1 MPSSHEPEPKP
12 GGTHGSARVTVVV
25 PCHND
30 GRLLVEALLSI
41 DEPEPV
47 DVVVVDDYSQE
58 SETRR
63 ILDQLAADGTRVIR
77 HPENKGLAEA
87 RNSGLRSAQTPYL
100 FPLDADDLAVPGAL
114 AEMANVLAGTPDA
127 AVCFGDYL
135 EFGTHELVRAVPSGL
150 DPYRLAY
157 VNEYPVTS
165 LFRRSALLSVGGW
178 RALGSGYPAGYEDWD
193 LWLTLVERGYSAV
206 HVGAG
211 RLTYRRR
218 YHGERMLTA
227 AKRQHRWLYR
237 RIREDHPAVFN
248 DIARHRRQSDLPR
261 HRKLLYPVV
270 YGARPRFAFEPRL
283 KRMLDR
289 LGIWT
294 MRR

>member
-1 MPSSHEPEPKP
+1 MPSSHEPESKHQATRGP
-12 GGTHGSARVTVVV
+12 ARVTVVV

-41 DEPEPV
+41 EEAEPV
-47 DVVVVDDYSQE
+47 EVVVVDDCSQE
-58 SETRR
+58 AETMQVLER
-63 ILDQLAADGTRVIR
+63 LSADGTRVIR
-77 HPENKGLAEA
+77 HPENKGVAEA
-87 RNSGLRSAQTPYL
+87 RNSGLRSAETPYL
-100 FPLDADDLAVPGAL
+100 FPLDADDLAVAGAL
-114 AEMANVLAGTPDA
+114 AEMANVLDTTPDA

-135 EFGTHELVRAVPSGL
+135 EFGTHELVRAVPSRL

-157 VNEYPVTS
+157 VNEYPISS

-178 RALGSGYPAGYEDWD
+178 RKLGPGADYEDWD
-193 LWLTLVERGYSAV
+193 LWLALAERGYSGV
-206 HVGAG
+206 HLGAG

-218 YHGERMLTA
+218 YHGGRALTA

-237 RIREDHPAVFN
+237 RIREDHPAVFG

-270 YGARPRFAFEPRL
+270 YGGRPRFAFEPGV